1 METKA
6 SETITE
12 NIFRSYY
19 GADTFIEKSAIP
31 KEFGFESKKG
41 SGKDGYPDFFLDN
54 EDFVIIVEAK
64 TSKQKDAENDVLF
77 YMEHNKIDKDML
89 GIAVS
94 GQTLEDL
101 QVSYFKKYYGD
112 EKANA
117 LNVDKSLMSIE
128 NLKKIY
134 KKSKFTETTTEEHLN
149 KTLHALNKEFQ
160 NENIVRDTERSLF
173 FSGLMI
179 ALKDKT
185 FRNSYKNIQEPS
197 EEESKGLNSKL
208 LKAHILNESIVNAIT
223 RQLKSKVNNLSKEYN
238 WKDKFSFIKT
248 IDYSLSKYKKLIK
261 TIEENIFIPFENEEK
276 QDILGRAYKIFLSK
290 AGKVDNKNIII
301 TPDHIK
307 SLMVKL
313 ADLNSDDV
321 VLDTC
326 TGSGGFLMESMETLI
341 KLANGNEEKI
351 EKIKEE
357 QLIGFE
363 NDSVLFA
370 LACSNMFLHGDGR
383 TNLIYR
389 SSILYDKH
397 ENIIDSDSKELY
409 SFIKSKK
416 PTKVI
421 INPPYED
428 NKSIDFTNISSNF
441 FSCSFSLF
449 LNLSFTPSKV
459 NTIPTNAISA
469 TKAKLVL

>member
-54 EDFVIIVEAK
+54 EDFVVIVEAK
-64 TSKQKDAENDVLF
+64 TSKQKDAESDVLF

-101 QVSYFKKYYGD
+101 QVSYFKKYFGD

-134 KKSKFTETTTEEHLN
+134 KKSKFTETTTEDHLN

-185 FRNSYKNIQEPS
+185 FRNS
-197 EEESKGLNSKL
+197 
-208 LKAHILNESIVNAIT
+208 
-223 RQLKSKVNNLSKEYN
+223 
-238 WKDKFSFIKT
+238 
-248 IDYSLSKYKKLIK
+248 
-261 TIEENIFIPFENEEK
+261 
-276 QDILGRAYKIFLSK
+276 
-290 AGKVDNKNIII
+290 
-301 TPDHIK
+301 
-307 SLMVKL
+307 
-313 ADLNSDDV
+313 
-321 VLDTC
+321 
-326 TGSGGFLMESMETLI
+326 
-341 KLANGNEEKI
+341 
-351 EKIKEE
+351 
-357 QLIGFE
+357 
-363 NDSVLFA
+363 
-370 LACSNMFLHGDGR
+370 
-383 TNLIYR
+383 
-389 SSILYDKH
+389 
-397 ENIIDSDSKELY
+397 
-409 SFIKSKK
+409 
-416 PTKVI
+416 
-421 INPPYED
+421 
-428 NKSIDFTNISSNF
+428 
-441 FSCSFSLF
+441 
-449 LNLSFTPSKV
+449 
-459 NTIPTNAISA
+459 
-469 TKAKLVL
+469 